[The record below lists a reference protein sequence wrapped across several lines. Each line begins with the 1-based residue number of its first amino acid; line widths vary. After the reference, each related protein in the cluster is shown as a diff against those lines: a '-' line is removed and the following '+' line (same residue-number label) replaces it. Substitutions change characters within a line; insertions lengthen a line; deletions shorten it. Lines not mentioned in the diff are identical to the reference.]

1 MSITQ
6 LGYLG
11 LGVKD
16 LAKWEEYASDVL
28 GMMVSD
34 RLDDGTSY
42 LRMDEYHHR
51 FILHPDGADDVA
63 YVGWQVATEAAF
75 DEVASNLKAAGVTI
89 QTGTQ
94 EERALRKVMD
104 LISFEDP
111 DGLKVEVFHGPLAQ
125 PDSAFRPSR
134 PIKGFV
140 TGNMGLGHVVLNVD
154 DLNITTSFYRDV
166 LGLKISDY
174 VEINRP
180 DRQLRMSFFHCN
192 PRHHS
197 LAFASRPAGATGPRI
212 SHFMVEVQSLDDVGA
227 TYYLCQEKGI
237 PIATTLGRHTND
249 QMVSFYMLC
258 PSGFRVEYGC
268 EGRLVDDATWTIQH
282 YTTGSIWGH
291 KPASLP
297 QGTGASTPA
306 R

>member
-11 LGVKD
+11 LGVSD
-16 LAKWEEYASDVL
+16 LAKWEEYATKIL
-28 GMMVSD
+28 GMTVSD
-34 RLDDGTSY
+34 RLGDGTVY

-51 FILHPDGADDVA
+51 FILHPADFDDVM
-63 YVGWQVATEAAF
+63 YVGWQVSTEAGLS
-75 DEVASNLKAAGVTI
+75 EVASSLKRSGVTV
-89 QTGTQ
+89 QAGTRD
-94 EERALRKVMD
+94 ELGVRKVMD
-104 LISFEDP
+104 LIRFDDP
-111 DGLKVEVFHGPLAQ
+111 DGLRVEVFHGPLVQ
-125 PDSAFRPSR
+125 PDNSFQPSR

-140 TGNMGLGHVVLNVD
+140 TGTMGLGHIVLNVD
-154 DLNITTSFYRDV
+154 NLETTTSFYRDV
-166 LGLKISDY
+166 VGLKISDY

-180 DRQLRMSFFHCN
+180 DRNFTMSFFHCN

-197 LAFASRPAGATGPRI
+197 LALVGRPGTPRI

-227 TYYLCQEKGI
+227 TLYLCQESGI
-237 PIATTLGRHTND
+237 PVATSLGRHTND

-268 EGRLVDDATWTIQH
+268 EGRLIDDSTWAIQH

-291 KPASLP
+291 KPTATP
-297 QGTGASTPA
+297 QSSGIAAPT